1 MKPKKALN
9 TLGAGA
15 SEKRPRSG
23 LFQRVLQKST
33 IFEMAASGIFLDGG
47 SIQYCSLGKQNMG
60 ARNLVRQA
68 LLDKRLFIAK
78 ALCPLRNMVRLA
90 GVGHEVPA
98 PASMLKV
105 EGLLSL

>member
-1 MKPKKALN
+1 MIYWK
-9 TLGAGA
+9 TFWMEEVFDF
-15 SEKRPRSG
+15 SVR
-23 LFQRVLQKST
+23 
-33 IFEMAASGIFLDGG
+33 
-47 SIQYCSLGKQNMG
+47 GKQNMG

-98 PASMLKV
+98 PASATKSVIILTTPILNVCLRLPKR
-105 EGLLSL
+105 SLVTRQEFDLILRMNYGMIDG